1 MGECTLFRAE
11 VALSANSIAVL
22 DFNIAALDSG
32 TRSVSGHDQGQSG
45 LELEEVR
52 DGTDHCHLGLNLWL
66 GKKKKKKKRQQICP
80 LRGMRTVYGV
90 LLDVQSRHKMW
101 LAVN

>member
-66 GKKKKKKKRQQICP
+66 GKKKTAADLSVTRNAYCVRSPPGHPIQTQ
-80 LRGMRTVYGV
+80 
-90 LLDVQSRHKMW
+90 DV
-101 LAVN
+101 AGG